1 MLRGGGIIFAISIL
15 VSVSDEELKEAR
27 RTRMDADLYKDLVHI
42 KMSQEFADVFRK
54 PVAEII
60 EEHGSDFD
68 ALAGI
73 EEMIVLGVSYSDIDM
88 PYFER
93 IVKVTGDDIKVT
105 LGHHT
110 FWDGN
115 HALADEDG
123 GGGDGWNE
131 IYLMENR

>member
-1 MLRGGGIIFAISIL
+1 MSMGDG
-15 VSVSDEELKEAR
+15 VTDEDLKEAR
-27 RTRMDADLYKDLVHI
+27 RMRMDADVFRDMVHV

-54 PVAEII
+54 PVAEVI
-60 EEHGSDFD
+60 EKHRSDFE

-73 EEMIVLGVSYSDIDM
+73 EEMIVLGVSYSDIDK

-93 IVKVTGDDIKVT
+93 IIEATGDDIKVM

-115 HALADEDG
+115 HALALAEELG
-123 GGGDGWNE
+123 FCNTTLVE
-131 IYLMENR
+131 F